1 MNNKKFFE
9 SFSFRAY
16 CFDKDRHTDN
26 LYNNGLASNH
36 ICMLYKGS
44 AKLVS
49 KKETVTLNA
58 NDFFIIPKDYP
69 YRSYWYTDE
78 NSEVM
83 WYSFGADYLPILDGG
98 NYRMQKFEVDDTA
111 REIFNKIT
119 KNLNVT
125 TENIGLLY
133 LFLSKVS
140 SNLVKD
146 GTNYDASISKALEY
160 MQANSSSK
168 MSEVAKACNISEAT
182 LYTLFKKRFKKT
194 PNEIRQKILCEKAEE
209 LLITTS
215 LSIEEICDKLG
226 FSSSSYFR
234 KILKKHLNTTPS
246 TIRKNSL

>member
-119 KNLNVT
+119 KLNH
-125 TENIGLLY
+125 
-133 LFLSKVS
+133 
-140 SNLVKD
+140 
-146 GTNYDASISKALEY
+146 
-160 MQANSSSK
+160 
-168 MSEVAKACNISEAT
+168 
-182 LYTLFKKRFKKT
+182 
-194 PNEIRQKILCEKAEE
+194 
-209 LLITTS
+209 TTS
-215 LSIEEICDKLG
+215 I
-226 FSSSSYFR
+226 
-234 KILKKHLNTTPS
+234 
-246 TIRKNSL
+246 